1 MSQFTQTP
9 SVKTADAAPM
19 ADSRPVYTALTA
31 PPQARRD
38 FDAALRRA
46 TDSDN
51 EASSTEDTKEAKE
64 TDGES
69 KEETQNLPAYG
80 ALSHWA
86 GGQQLGI
93 LTRSESLGSV
103 AGHAPPSLSTGMPP
117 DSVPLSAQTA
127 TSTIGQQLRM
137 RVPLGGADAAALAL
151 RLTQAGAGQ
160 WQLRVGTDAQ
170 TRQQLTPHIERLR
183 QRLRQHSQGQMDD
196 FGFDDDTTA

>member
-9 SVKTADAAPM
+9 SVKTTDAAPM

-46 TDSDN
+46 SDSDN

-86 GGQQLGI
+86 GGQQAGMLAG
-93 LTRSESLGSV
+93 SDSLGGV
-103 AGHAPPSLSTGMPP
+103 AGHAMPSPSSGMPP

-137 RVPLGGADAAALAL
+137 RVPLGGVDAATLAL
-151 RLTQAGAGQ
+151 RLTQGGAGQ

-170 TRQQLTPHIERLR
+170 TRQQLTPHVERLR

-196 FGFDDDTTA
+196 FGFDDDATA

>member
-1 MSQFTQTP
+1 MSQFIQAP
-9 SVKTADAAPM
+9 SVKTADASPM
-19 ADSRPVYTALTA
+19 ADSRPVYTTLAA

-46 TDSDN
+46 KDSDN
-51 EASSTEDTKEAKE
+51 EASATDDTKETKE
-64 TDGES
+64 TDGEN
-69 KEETQNLPAYG
+69 KEETENLPAYG
-80 ALSHWA
+80 APSHWA
-86 GGQQLGI
+86 GGQQTGMVGD
-93 LTRSESLGSV
+93 SESLGSV

-117 DSVPLSAQTA
+117 DFVPLSAQTA

-170 TRQQLTPHIERLR
+170 TRQQLTPHVERLR
-183 QRLRQHSQGQMDD
+183 QRLRQHSHGQMDD
-196 FGFDDDTTA
+196 FGFDDDATA